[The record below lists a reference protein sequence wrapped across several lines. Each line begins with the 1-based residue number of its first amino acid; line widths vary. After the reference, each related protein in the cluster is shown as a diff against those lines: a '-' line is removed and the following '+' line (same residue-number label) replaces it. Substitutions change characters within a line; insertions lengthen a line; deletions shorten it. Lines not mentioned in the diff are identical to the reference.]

1 VTTLPALDPIS
12 IRRVQKRTLWVLS
25 TGLVLNAMGMGAAF
39 SLGSLIVVSV
49 SGSVLFAG
57 LSAAMSTLG
66 AAVFAIPLAALAA
79 RSGRR
84 PALTTG
90 ALIALT
96 GAIFVV
102 VAMVLGNI
110 WLLLLAMLVLG
121 TGNALSMQTRFAAG
135 DLSTQQTRGR
145 DISLVVWAT
154 TIGIVLGPNL
164 AGPGD
169 VVGNALG
176 LPTLSGAF
184 VFTVVAQILA
194 AAMYFW
200 GLRPD
205 PLVLSKRLLHQQEK
219 DAGITPPK
227 SSASF
232 RASFTLIITRP
243 QAAVAVFVMIMSHAT
258 MVSIMAMTPV
268 HLSMMNIAVV
278 LIGLTVSLHTAGMYA
293 LSPVFGW
300 LSDRIGLVPVI
311 LAGQVMFVGTIILNW
326 FWPENLGS
334 VMVALIL
341 LGLGWSAATVA
352 GSVMLTGALNA
363 DERPRVQGVSDSLM
377 SLAGAGG
384 GALAGVILAAL
395 GYPMLNVIVLWLVLA
410 VIIVVLV
417 LGWRK
422 KAAVTA

>member
-1 VTTLPALDPIS
+1 
-12 IRRVQKRTLWVLS
+12 
-25 TGLVLNAMGMGAAF
+25 MGMGAAF
-39 SLGSLIVVSV
+39 SLGSLIVISV

-79 RSGRR
+79 RAGRR

-96 GAIFVV
+96 GAICVV
-102 VAMVLGNI
+102 VAMVISNI
-110 WLLLLAMLVLG
+110 FVLLLALMVLG

-135 DLSTQQTRGR
+135 DLSTAETRGR

-164 AGPGD
+164 AAPGD
-169 VVGNALG
+169 LLGDALG
-176 LPTLSGAF
+176 LPALAGAF
-184 VFTVVAQILA
+184 VFTVIAQVLA
-194 AAMYFW
+194 AAIYFW

-227 SSASF
+227 KSSSF
-232 RASFTLIITRP
+232 KESFLLIITRP
-243 QAAVAVFVMIMSHAT
+243 QAAIAVFVMIMSHAT

-268 HLSMMNIAVV
+268 HLSEMHVAVV

-311 LAGQVMFVGTIILNW
+311 LAGQVMFLATIFLNW

-334 VMVALIL
+334 VMAALIL

-384 GALAGVILAAL
+384 GAIAGLILAAL

-417 LGWRK
+417 LGWRN

>member
-1 VTTLPALDPIS
+1 
-12 IRRVQKRTLWVLS
+12 
-25 TGLVLNAMGMGAAF
+25 
-39 SLGSLIVVSV
+39 
-49 SGSVLFAG
+49 
-57 LSAAMSTLG
+57 
-66 AAVFAIPLAALAA
+66 
-79 RSGRR
+79 
-84 PALTTG
+84 
-90 ALIALT
+90 
-96 GAIFVV
+96 
-102 VAMVLGNI
+102 
-110 WLLLLAMLVLG
+110 
-121 TGNALSMQTRFAAG
+121 
-135 DLSTQQTRGR
+135 
-145 DISLVVWAT
+145 
-154 TIGIVLGPNL
+154 
-164 AGPGD
+164 
-169 VVGNALG
+169 
-176 LPTLSGAF
+176 
-184 VFTVVAQILA
+184 
-194 AAMYFW
+194 
-200 GLRPD
+200 
-205 PLVLSKRLLHQQEK
+205 
-219 DAGITPPK
+219 
-227 SSASF
+227 
-232 RASFTLIITRP
+232 
-243 QAAVAVFVMIMSHAT
+243 
-258 MVSIMAMTPV
+258 MAMTPV

-311 LAGQVMFVGTIILNW
+311 LAGQVMFMGTIILNW

>member
-1 VTTLPALDPIS
+1 MTIHRADVRA
-12 IRRVQKRTLWVLS
+12 VQRRTLWVLS
-25 TGLVLNAMGMGAAF
+25 GGLVLNAMGMGAAF

-79 RSGRR
+79 RAGRR

-90 ALIALT
+90 ALIALC
-96 GAIFVV
+96 GAAFVV
-102 VAMVLGNI
+102 VAMVIGNI
-110 WLLLLAMLVLG
+110 WILLLAMLVLG

-135 DLSTQQTRGR
+135 DLATKETRGR

-169 VVGNALG
+169 LLGEALG
-176 LPTLSGAF
+176 LPSLSGAF
-184 VFTVVAQILA
+184 VFTVIAQILA

-205 PLVLSKRLLHQQEK
+205 PLLLSKRLLHQQEK
-219 DAGITPPK
+219 DAGITPPT
-227 SSASF
+227 SSVSFTASF
-232 RASFTLIITRP
+232 MLIITRP
-243 QAAVAVFVMIMSHAT
+243 KAAVAVFVMIMSHAT

-268 HLSMMNIAVV
+268 HLSEMHVAVV
-278 LIGLTVSLHTAGMYA
+278 LIGLTVSLHTAGMYG

-300 LSDRIGLVPVI
+300 LSDRIGLIPVI
-311 LAGQVMFVGTIILNW
+311 MAGQVMFLGTIILNW

-341 LGLGWSAATVA
+341 LGFGWSAATVA
-352 GSVMLTGALNA
+352 GAVMLTGALNA

-384 GALAGVILAAL
+384 GALAGVILALL
-395 GYPMLNVIVLWLVLA
+395 GYAMLNVIVLWLVLA

-422 KAAVTA
+422 NAAATA

>member
-1 VTTLPALDPIS
+1 MTLSTQLEPQA
-12 IRRVQKRTLWVLS
+12 IRYVQRRTLWVLS

-79 RSGRR
+79 RFGRR
-84 PALTTG
+84 PALTSG
-90 ALIALT
+90 ALIALV

-102 VAMVLGNI
+102 IAMIVGNI
-110 WLLLLAMLVLG
+110 WLLLVSMLVLG

-135 DLSTQQTRGR
+135 DLATKETRGR

-169 VVGNALG
+169 AVGDSLG
-176 LPTLSGAF
+176 LPSLSGAF
-184 VFTVVAQILA
+184 VFTVVAQIIA
-194 AAMYFW
+194 AAIYFW

-205 PLVLSKRLLHQQEK
+205 PLLLSKQLLHQQEQ

-232 RASFTLIITRP
+232 RASFGLIASRP
-243 QAAVAVFVMIMSHAT
+243 QAAVAVFVMVMSHAT

-268 HLSMMNIAVV
+268 HLSEMHVAVV
-278 LIGLTVSLHTAGMYA
+278 LIGLTVSLHTAGMYG

-311 LAGQVMFVGTIILNW
+311 MVGQVMFLITIFLNW

-334 VMVALIL
+334 VMAALIL

-384 GALAGVILAAL
+384 GAIAGLILAAL

-410 VIIVVLV
+410 VILVVLV

-422 KAAVTA
+422 KQAATA

>member
-1 VTTLPALDPIS
+1 VITLPSLEPAA

-25 TGLVLNAMGMGAAF
+25 LGLVLNAMGMGAAF

-90 ALIALT
+90 ALIALI

-102 VAMVLGNI
+102 VAMVIGNI

-169 VVGNALG
+169 VLGTALG

-194 AAMYFW
+194 AAIYFW

-227 SSASF
+227 ASASF
-232 RASFTLIITRP
+232 RTSFKLIITRP

-311 LAGQVMFVGTIILNW
+311 LAGQVMFMGTIILNW